1 MRKYSLA
8 FDCFLQEKDL
18 EEIVRQSLISQLE
31 TIKIDED
38 ETKET
43 IEQHQLKSLALSA
56 EQEELMSQEQKKRMD
71 AFEAKMNKMQQ
82 QQLAGKKGDGKDKT
96 DAKIKKPH
104 GADAKGVDD
113 DSTTDSSDSDA

>member
-1 MRKYSLA
+1 MRKYSLS
-8 FDCFLQEKDL
+8 FVCFLQEKDL

-82 QQLAGKKGDGKDKT
+82 QQLANKKGDGKDKT
-96 DAKIKKPH
+96 DAKIKKL
-104 GADAKGVDD
+104 ALI
-113 DSTTDSSDSDA
+113 

>member
-82 QQLAGKKGDGKDKT
+82 QQLANKKGDGKDKT
-96 DAKIKKPH
+96 DAKIKKL
-104 GADAKGVDD
+104 ALI
-113 DSTTDSSDSDA
+113 

>member
-1 MRKYSLA
+1 M
-8 FDCFLQEKDL
+8 QEKDL

-82 QQLAGKKGDGKDKT
+82 QQLANKKGDGKDKT
-96 DAKIKKPH
+96 DAKIKKL
-104 GADAKGVDD
+104 ALI
-113 DSTTDSSDSDA
+113 